1 VSESAHVYPPADGA
15 PHVAKLSVGP
25 YDNNVYILSG
35 GGEAIVVDGAAEPD
49 RILEQVEGLRVIA
62 IVQTHDH
69 ADHVQALSALV
80 RVLGCPVRAHPD
92 DKWPVPIEPLRDGE
106 TFEIGGF
113 ELHAVHTPGHTP
125 GSTCYV
131 TGPYLFSG
139 DTLFPGGPGNTDGD
153 AQRFGRVMQSLDD
166 LFATL
171 PDATRIC
178 PGHGLDSTIG
188 RERPHVEEWRA
199 RGW

>member
-1 VSESAHVYPPADGA
+1 VSEPAQVYPPADGA

-25 YDNNVYILSG
+25 YDNNVYVLSG
-35 GGEAIVVDGAAEPD
+35 GGEAIIVDGAAEPD
-49 RILEQVEGLRVIA
+49 RILEQVEGLRVNA

-69 ADHVQALSALV
+69 ADHVQALAALV
-80 RVLGCPVRAHPD
+80 RELGCPVRAHPD
-92 DKWPVPIEPLRDGE
+92 DRWPVPIEPVRDGE

-113 ELHAVHTPGHTP
+113 ALRAMHTPGHTP

-153 AQRFGRVMQSLDD
+153 AQRFARVMESLDV

>member
-1 VSESAHVYPPADGA
+1 VSGPAHVYPPVDGA
-15 PHVAKLSVGP
+15 PHVVKLSVGP
-25 YDNNVYILSG
+25 YDNNVYVLSG

-62 IVQTHDH
+62 VVETHDH
-69 ADHVQALSALV
+69 PDHVQALAALV
-80 RVLGCPVRAHPD
+80 RALGCPVRANPD
-92 DKWPVPIEPLRDGE
+92 DRWPVTIEPLRDGE
-106 TFEIGGF
+106 SLEIGGF
-113 ELHAVHTPGHTP
+113 ELRAVHTPGHTP

-153 AQRFGRVMQSLDD
+153 AQRFGRVMESLDV

-171 PDATRIC
+171 PDTTRIC